1 LKNQLTC
8 TQLIK
13 KYGRREVVKGAS
25 LEVNSNEIVGLLGPN
40 GAGKTTIFRM
50 MLGIVIPTKGTIH
63 LNDEDIT
70 HIPIHLRAKLGITY
84 LPQEVSVFTGLTV
97 RKNVS
102 VIFENM
108 KMPKREIRKR
118 TQQLIEDF
126 GISHLE
132 NQKASNLSGG
142 EKRRLELARMMTLEP
157 KFILLDEPFSG
168 IDPMTVKDIQRMSI
182 RLKEM
187 GIGVIVTDHN
197 VDDIRRIVDRLY
209 VIHKGNILAEGDPEF
224 VFSDRKVIEN
234 YLGE

>member
-1 LKNQLTC
+1 LE
-8 TQLIK
+8 K
-13 KYGRREVVKGAS
+13 KYGRRKVVKGAS

-70 HIPIHLRAKLGITY
+70 HIPIHLRAKRGITY

-108 KMPKREIRKR
+108 KMPKKEIRER
-118 TQQLIEDF
+118 TQQLLEDF

-132 NQKASNLSGG
+132 TQKASNLSGG

-209 VIHKGNILAEGDPEF
+209 VIHKGTILAEGDPES
-224 VFSDRKVIEN
+224 VFSDRRVIEN

>member
-1 LKNQLTC
+1 LE
-8 TQLIK
+8 K
-13 KYGRREVVKGAS
+13 KYGRRKVVKGAS

-70 HIPIHLRAKLGITY
+70 HIPIHLRAKRGITY

-108 KMPKREIRKR
+108 KMPKKEIRER
-118 TQQLIEDF
+118 TQQLLEDF

-132 NQKASNLSGG
+132 SQKASNLSGG

-209 VIHKGNILAEGDPEF
+209 VIHKGTILAEGDPES
-224 VFSDRKVIEN
+224 VFSDRRVIEN

>member
-1 LKNQLTC
+1 LE
-8 TQLIK
+8 K
-13 KYGRREVVKGAS
+13 KYGRRKVVKGAS

-70 HIPIHLRAKLGITY
+70 HIPIHLRAKRGITY

-108 KMPKREIRKR
+108 KMPKKEIRER
-118 TQQLIEDF
+118 TQQLLEDF

-132 NQKASNLSGG
+132 SQKAANLSGG

-209 VIHKGNILAEGDPEF
+209 VIHKGTILAEGDPES

>member
-1 LKNQLTC
+1 MKNQLTC

-209 VIHKGNILAEGDPEF
+209 VIHKGTILAEGDPEF

>member
-1 LKNQLTC
+1 ME
-8 TQLIK
+8 K
-13 KYGRREVVKGAS
+13 KYGRRKVVKGAS

-70 HIPIHLRAKLGITY
+70 HIPIHLRAKRGITY

-108 KMPKREIRKR
+108 KMPKKEIRER
-118 TQQLIEDF
+118 TQQLLEDF

-132 NQKASNLSGG
+132 SQKASNLSGG

-209 VIHKGNILAEGDPEF
+209 VIHKGTILAEGDPES
-224 VFSDRKVIEN
+224 VFSDRRVIEN

>member
-8 TQLIK
+8 NRLIK

-25 LEVNSNEIVGLLGPN
+25 LKVNSNEIVGLLGPN

-63 LNDEDIT
+63 LNQEDIT
-70 HIPIHLRAKLGITY
+70 HIPIHLRAKRGITY

-102 VIFENM
+102 LIFENM
-108 KMPKREIRKR
+108 KMPKSQIRKK
-118 TQQLIEDF
+118 TQQLLEDF

-132 NQKASNLSGG
+132 SQKASNLSGG

-168 IDPMTVKDIQRMSI
+168 IDPMTVKDIQKMSI

-209 VIHKGNILAEGDPEF
+209 VIHKGTILAEGDPET

>member
-1 LKNQLTC
+1 MKNQLTC
-8 TQLIK
+8 TQLVK
-13 KYGRREVVKGAS
+13 KYGRRKVVKAAS
-25 LEVNSNEIVGLLGPN
+25 LEVTSNEIVGLLGPN

-50 MLGIVIPTKGTIH
+50 ILGIVVPTKGTIH
-63 LNDEDIT
+63 LNNEDIT
-70 HIPIHLRAKLGITY
+70 HIPIHLRAKRGITY

-102 VIFENM
+102 LIFENM
-108 KMPKREIRKR
+108 KMPKREIREK

-132 NQKASNLSGG
+132 SQKAANLSGG

-209 VIHKGNILAEGDPEF
+209 VIHKGTILAEGDPES

>member
-1 LKNQLTC
+1 LE
-8 TQLIK
+8 K
-13 KYGRREVVKGAS
+13 KYGRRKVVKGAS

-70 HIPIHLRAKLGITY
+70 HIPIHLRAKRGITY

-108 KMPKREIRKR
+108 KMPKKEIRER
-118 TQQLIEDF
+118 TQQLLEDF

-132 NQKASNLSGG
+132 TQKASNLSGG

-209 VIHKGNILAEGDPEF
+209 VIHKGTILAEGDPES

>member
-1 LKNQLTC
+1 LE
-8 TQLIK
+8 K
-13 KYGRREVVKGAS
+13 KYGRRKVVKGAS

-70 HIPIHLRAKLGITY
+70 HIPIHLRAKRGITY

-108 KMPKREIRKR
+108 KMPKKEIRER
-118 TQQLIEDF
+118 TQQLLEDF

-132 NQKASNLSGG
+132 SQKASNLSGG

-209 VIHKGNILAEGDPEF
+209 VIHKGTILAEGDPES